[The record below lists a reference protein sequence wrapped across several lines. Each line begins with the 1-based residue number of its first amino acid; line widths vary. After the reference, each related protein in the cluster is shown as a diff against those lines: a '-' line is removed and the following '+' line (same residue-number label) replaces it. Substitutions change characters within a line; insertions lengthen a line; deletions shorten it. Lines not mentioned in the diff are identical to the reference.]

1 MNKDA
6 KWIKRMASL
15 LALFAALSFS
25 LHVVSAGDE
34 ICDWLLSLHDKF
46 GGQLESYLNDT
57 GKNCLLSGAP
67 AVPAKEPF
75 VQSFIAAKQVPV
87 ELFFNPGVYEF
98 DLDRPIY
105 NSDRA
110 GNMRYI
116 TLSNVVEEPEN
127 CIRTDD
133 YSAIYFPTRIR
144 IEADC
149 EVSAT
154 LGEMGASS
162 DQKYKVS
169 ISRIRPRLTA
179 RKAERWSQYGFGSDY
194 DSVEIVFSRGLY
206 SLSLHQPD
214 AGDWGTIVLDDV
226 VSDPPG
232 CFGSSWKNFPSQVQ
246 INQDCRIYAIL
257 NAYLKDNHLLHW
269 HVAIHK
275 LR

>member
-1 MNKDA
+1 MNARWA
-6 KWIKRMASL
+6 KKVVSL
-15 LALFAALSFS
+15 IAMLVALSFS
-25 LHVVSAGDE
+25 LQIVSAGDE

-46 GGQLESYLNDT
+46 GSQLESYLSDA

-67 AVPAKEPF
+67 LLPANESF
-75 VQSFIAAKQVPV
+75 VQSFSAARQVQV
-87 ELFFNPGVYEF
+87 ELFFSPGIYQF
-98 DLDRPIY
+98 NLDRPIY

-116 TLSNVVEEPEN
+116 TLSHVVEEPEN

-154 LGEMGASS
+154 LGEMGAAS

-194 DSVEIVFSRGLY
+194 NSVEIVFSRGLY

-214 AGDWGTIVLDDV
+214 AGDWGMIGLDHV
-226 VSDPPG
+226 ISDPPG
-232 CFGSSWKNFPSQVQ
+232 CFGSTWKNFPSQVH

-257 NAYLKDNHLLHW
+257 NSYLKDNHLMHW

-275 LR
+275 IE